1 MSQHVPIKGPADNPA
16 GSGRAAASNDQ
27 SLLRTVFAGLFG
39 NLLEWF
45 DYAVFGFLVGPIGA
59 AFFPS
64 DDPQVQTLKTW
75 GLFAVGFF
83 ARPIGGI
90 VLGRLGDRKGRR
102 WLLTVSVALI
112 AISTLVIGCLP
123 THAQI
128 GWLAPAILVLCRLTQ
143 GFSLGGEFTG
153 SMAYPTEHA
162 KPFMRGL
169 ISSSTALG
177 TSLGFLT
184 GSAAVMVLDL
194 ALTKA
199 QIEAWG
205 WRLPFLC
212 SVIMA
217 LFGWWLRRT
226 LHESEAG
233 ETAKGIASRP
243 PVLAAIAADWKP
255 SLQLLAIVAF
265 SNALYYYVFNAAV
278 IAAKAGDPDN
288 ASRFQTANTMA
299 LIFVAIGK
307 VLGGWVSDRV
317 GRRSSA
323 LFFTLW
329 ALAVMVPGW
338 LAMTHHPMEP
348 NAFLCAQLLMGVP
361 IAMALGMQGAMLVE
375 MFPVAN
381 RVVSMSFAYSVAMA
395 LSGGIM
401 PGLDSWFTTE
411 MKMPGATMAWIG
423 SLGVLAV
430 FTLLAMRDTT
440 GRDLR
445 V

>member
-1 MSQHVPIKGPADNPA
+1 MQETSLARPV
-16 GSGRAAASNDQ
+16 SEQ
-27 SLLRTVFAGLFG
+27 SMFRTVFAGLFG

-64 DDPQVQTLKTW
+64 DDPKIQTLKAW

-90 VLGRLGDRKGRR
+90 ILGRLGDTKGRR
-102 WLLTVSVALI
+102 WLLTVSVTLI
-112 AISTLVIGCLP
+112 ALSTLVIGCLP
-123 THAQI
+123 THETI

-153 SMAYPTEHA
+153 SMAYTTEHA

-184 GSAAVMVLDL
+184 GSAAVMVLDQV
-194 ALTKA
+194 LTKE
-199 QIEAWG
+199 QIAAWG
-205 WRLPFLC
+205 WRVPFLF
-212 SVIMA
+212 SVLLAM
-217 LFGWWLRRT
+217 FGWWLRRS

-233 ETAKGIASRP
+233 EAAQQIERRP
-243 PVLAAIAADWKP
+243 PVFSAIAADWKP
-255 SLQLLAIVAF
+255 SLQLFAIVAF
-265 SNALYYYVFNAAV
+265 SNALYYYVFNASV
-278 IAAKAGDPDN
+278 ISAKAADPSN
-288 ASRFQTANTMA
+288 AARFQTANTVA
-299 LIFVAIGK
+299 LMFVAVGK
-307 VLGGWVSDRV
+307 VLGGWMSDRM
-317 GRRSSA
+317 GRRGSA
-323 LFFTLW
+323 LLFTVW
-329 ALAVMVPGW
+329 GLAVMVPGW
-338 LAMTHHPMEP
+338 LAMTHVPIEP
-348 NAFLCAQLLMGVP
+348 HAFLASQLLMGIP

-411 MKMPGATMAWIG
+411 LKMPGATMAWIG
-423 SLGVLAV
+423 GLGLLAV
-430 FTLLAMRDTT
+430 GTLVSMRDTT

>member
-1 MSQHVPIKGPADNPA
+1 MHSDLAP
-16 GSGRAAASNDQ
+16 SGIPREQ
-27 SLLRTVFAGLFG
+27 SMFRTVFAGLFG

-59 AFFPS
+59 AFFPADNPS
-64 DDPQVQTLKTW
+64 VQNLKAW

-90 VLGRLGDRKGRR
+90 VLGRMGDRKGRR

-112 AISTLVIGCLP
+112 AVSTLVIGCLP

-153 SMAYPTEHA
+153 SMAYTTEHA
-162 KPFMRGL
+162 KPLMRGL

-184 GSAAVMVLDL
+184 GSAAVMVLDQVL
-194 ALTKA
+194 SKD
-199 QIEAWG
+199 QIAAWG
-205 WRLPFLC
+205 WRLPFLF
-212 SVIMA
+212 SVVMA
-217 LFGWWLRRT
+217 LFGWWLRRS

-233 ETAKGIASRP
+233 EKAKEIATRP
-243 PVLAAIAADWKP
+243 PVFAAIAADWKP
-255 SLQLLAIVAF
+255 SLQLFAIVAF

-278 IAAKAGDPDN
+278 ISAKAGDATN
-288 ASRFQTANTMA
+288 AAKFQTANTIA
-299 LIFVAIGK
+299 LMFVAVSK
-307 VLGGWVSDRV
+307 VVGGWMSDRM
-317 GRRSSA
+317 GRRGSA
-323 LFFTLW
+323 ILYTGW

-338 LAMTHHPMEP
+338 LAMTHLPIEP
-348 NAFLCAQLLMGVP
+348 SAFLSAQLLMGIPV
-361 IAMALGMQGAMLVE
+361 AMALGMQGAMLVE

-401 PGLDSWFTTE
+401 PGLDSWFTNE
-411 MKMPGATMAWIG
+411 LKMPGLTMVWIG
-423 SLGVLAV
+423 VLGVLAMV
-430 FTLLAMRDTT
+430 VLGGMKDTT
-440 GRDLR
+440 GRDLKA
-445 V
+445 